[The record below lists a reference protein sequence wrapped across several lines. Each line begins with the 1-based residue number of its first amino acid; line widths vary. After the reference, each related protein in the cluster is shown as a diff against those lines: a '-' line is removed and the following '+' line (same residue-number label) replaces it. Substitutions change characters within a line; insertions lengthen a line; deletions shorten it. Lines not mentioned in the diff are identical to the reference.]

1 LLLIATDCLPHQV
14 RGGGSFFYDM
24 SLWSMLSCSFAAC
37 CGVVSHREVIHSHA
51 ICLLWF
57 VMHHQCVLMAS
68 ECMLI
73 AFIIRCMRATA

>member
-57 VMHHQCVLMAS
+57 VMHHQCVLMAC

-73 AFIIRCMRATA
+73 AFIIRCVRATA